1 MWVVG
6 QVVGLELWVKW
17 VVVCSLV
24 GFYWLFDGGSFG
36 FGTLGVV
43 CVTSMVAPLMV
54 FFFLN
59 GFARICGVLV
69 WFELM
74 V

>member
-17 VVVCSLV
+17 VVVCRLV
-24 GFYWLFDGGSFG
+24 GFSWLFDGGSFG
-36 FGTLGVV
+36 FGTLGAV

-54 FFFLN
+54 FFFFKMGLLGYVGFWFGLN
-59 GFARICGVLV
+59 
-69 WFELM
+69 
-74 V
+74 